1 MSEASSHL
9 GKPSPPPAIAAPADK
24 RPWGLWA
31 SLVWYLIIFE
41 GVERLFD
48 YALNRTGLQAI
59 ADHNHALSS
68 LP

>member
-1 MSEASSHL
+1 MSSENT
-9 GKPSPPPAIAAPADK
+9 AAPADK

-48 YALNRTGLQAI
+48 YALNRTGLQASGREP
-59 ADHNHALSS
+59 HHVGLTTRCR
-68 LP
+68 